1 MSQEFQK
8 DQQFTE
14 QTTTTNPNRNRNIL
28 FIIIIGILVAVNIYL
43 LLSRNKASNER
54 DVAYQQLDT
63 VSLDRDRVTEEYDAA
78 LARLD
83 LLVSKNT
90 QLDSMINNRDSEI
103 ARLKSQIHGILNNS
117 RSTAADYARARNLI
131 NEMNSRI
138 RNYQERIAEL
148 EAENVRIT
156 DYNVILSEERDSAV
170 TQNIALS
177 QKVRLAAVL
186 HASNIRMVPI
196 DLRRNGRKEKTT
208 EKAKNV
214 DVFRVTFD
222 IDENRVTEN
231 GIKDLYLRIIGPG
244 GRLLSNAAYGSGV
257 TTTFDGDNLNYTLHK
272 QIDLRQGEPVRD
284 IVVDWHQDSDYA
296 RGNYTIEIYHDGFK
310 IGSGGIDLR

>member
-310 IGSGGIDLR
+310 IGSGGIDLC